1 MVKSFERWE
10 FEELQITFG
19 LKRLKSMPILEQWL
33 ANETEFTAVEKQELE
48 RLRNKLQDNAEVWN
62 EDELKFFFLSHLIDL
77 VGYESPYY
85 KAFTQRKLSAT
96 IGNIE
101 LTGVVDYMIATG
113 IQNPRQPFFFI
124 HEYKQERK
132 READPLGQVLS
143 EMLAAQAKNEYRY
156 PIFGSYVVG
165 RFWFFVVLAENQ
177 YSVSLAYDSTKDDIF
192 KIVSILRKVKDY
204 IEEYLKLP

>member
-48 RLRNKLQDNAEVWN
+48 RLQNKLQDNAEVWN

-204 IEEYLKLP
+204 IEEYLKLL

>member
-77 VGYESPYY
+77 VGYESAHY

-177 YSVSLAYDSTKDDIF
+177 YSVSLAYDSTQDDIF

-204 IEEYLKLP
+204 IEEYLKLL

>member
-19 LKRLKSMPILEQWL
+19 LERLYEMPLLTAWTSAETQFTDAEKQKLEQL
-33 ANETEFTAVEKQELE
+33 K
-48 RLRNKLQDNAEVWN
+48 NKLQRNAEVWN

-77 VGYESPYY
+77 VGYESAHY
-85 KAFTQRKLSAT
+85 KAFTQRKISAT

-143 EMLAAQAKNEYRY
+143 EMLAAQAKNEHKY
-156 PIFGSYVVG
+156 PLFGSYIVG
-165 RFWFFVVLAENQ
+165 
-177 YSVSLAYDSTKDDIF
+177 
-192 KIVSILRKVKDY
+192 
-204 IEEYLKLP
+204 

>member
-19 LKRLKSMPILEQWL
+19 LERIKSMPILEQWL
-33 ANETEFTAVEKQELE
+33 AAETEFTAVERQELE
-48 RLRNKLQDNAEVWN
+48 RLQTKLQDNAEVWN

-77 VGYESPYY
+77 VGYESAHY
-85 KAFTQRKLSAT
+85 KAFTQRKISAT

-143 EMLAAQAKNEYRY
+143 EMLAAQAKNEHKY
-156 PIFGSYVVG
+156 PLFGSYCRPIVVFCG
-165 RFWFFVVLAENQ
+165 I
-177 YSVSLAYDSTKDDIF
+177 D
-192 KIVSILRKVKDY
+192 
-204 IEEYLKLP
+204 

>member
-1 MVKSFERWE
+1 MVKSFENWE
-10 FEELQITFG
+10 FEELQIAFG
-19 LKRLKSMPILEQWL
+19 LERLYEMPLL
-33 ANETEFTAVEKQELE
+33 TEWTSAEVDFSDTEKQELQ
-48 RLRNKLQDNAEVWN
+48 RLKSKLQRNAEVWN

-77 VGYESPYY
+77 VGYESTQY

-101 LTGVVDYMIATG
+101 LKGVVDYMIATG

-143 EMLAAQAKNEYRY
+143 EMLAAQTKNEHKY
-156 PIFGSYVVG
+156 PLFGSYIVG
-165 RFWFFVVLAENQ
+165 RFWFFVVLADKQ
-177 YSVSLAYDSTKDDIF
+177 YSVSLAYDSTQEDIF
-192 KIVSILRKVKDY
+192 KIVAILRKVKDY
-204 IEEYLKLP
+204 IEEHLKLL